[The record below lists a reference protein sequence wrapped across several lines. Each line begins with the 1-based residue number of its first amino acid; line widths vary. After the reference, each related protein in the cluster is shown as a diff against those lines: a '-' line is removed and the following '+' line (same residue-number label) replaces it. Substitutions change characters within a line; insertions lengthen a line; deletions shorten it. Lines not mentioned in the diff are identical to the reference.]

1 MADGN
6 NNVELN
12 LYVTYRKLR
21 AIMAKLNSL
30 KYRDHDVVSF
40 EFLVGSCFPDAYNN
54 IQEELRRQYTMGY
67 IDGRTEKTEASL
79 PPMDS

>member
-1 MADGN
+1 MVDGN

-67 IDGRTEKTEASL
+67 IDGRTEKNEESL

>member
-1 MADGN
+1 MEDGN

-12 LYVTYRKLR
+12 LTVSCRKLR

-30 KYRDHDVVSF
+30 KYRDEDVVSF
-40 EFLVGSCFPDAYNN
+40 EFLVGSCFPDAYYN

-67 IDGRTEKTEASL
+67 IDGRTEKDEESL